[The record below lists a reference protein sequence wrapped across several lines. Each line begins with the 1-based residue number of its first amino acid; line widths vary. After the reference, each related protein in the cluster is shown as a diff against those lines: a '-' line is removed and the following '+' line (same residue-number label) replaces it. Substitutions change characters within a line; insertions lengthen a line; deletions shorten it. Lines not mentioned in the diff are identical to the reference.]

1 MCCGCRLLVRA
12 RGCMWL
18 IHDTGS
24 VQKLSLPLSFALS
37 FSMSLVESLA
47 MPAIVAAVVPVA
59 VSNAVPVAVLRAL
72 QRLSCGAIH
81 VGG

>member
-47 MPAIVAAVVPVA
+47 MSAVVPVA